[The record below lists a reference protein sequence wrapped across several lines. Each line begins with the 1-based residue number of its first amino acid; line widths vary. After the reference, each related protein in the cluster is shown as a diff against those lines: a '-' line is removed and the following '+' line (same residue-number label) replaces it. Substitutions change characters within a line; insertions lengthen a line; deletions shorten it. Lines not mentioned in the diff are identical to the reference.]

1 MYYFNLIFRPR
12 APAANFK
19 RKRASFLPFER
30 KRKRKR
36 QRGHFP
42 SCPLCKPQNSSYPH
56 KRKAGK
62 RGMFAPLSKGGKRE
76 PSASGYMRWEQVHTK
91 RRGGDGELSGAVL
104 QLRRGAGNRSARV
117 FIILFFVVVKGAKN
131 FAGNSLQ
138 IFPAQFLDKTG
149 AWKKTPD
156 KSAAPARVCSRGR
169 RLSGEILK
177 AGGEGRRVKMRVFRV
192 PSGVFRA

>member
-1 MYYFNLIFRPR
+1 MRRRRILSESGRVFLSSAERNKRGCFVFR
-12 APAANFK
+12 ADK
-19 RKRASFLPFER
+19 KDILPFER

-91 RRGGDGELSGAVL
+91 RRGGDCELSGAVL

-117 FIILFFVVVKGAKN
+117 FIILFFVVVKGAKILAG
-131 FAGNSLQ
+131 FAREIFRRCSLT
-138 IFPAQFLDKTG
+138 K
-149 AWKKTPD
+149 
-156 KSAAPARVCSRGR
+156 RVH
-169 RLSGEILK
+169 GE
-177 AGGEGRRVKMRVFRV
+177 ETEQ
-192 PSGVFRA
+192 